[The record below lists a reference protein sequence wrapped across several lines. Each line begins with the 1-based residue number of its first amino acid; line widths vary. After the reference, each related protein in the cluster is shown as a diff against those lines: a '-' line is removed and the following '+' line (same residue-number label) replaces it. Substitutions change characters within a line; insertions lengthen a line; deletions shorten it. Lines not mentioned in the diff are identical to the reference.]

1 MFSEVPFECCARV
14 ALTHPKNKFEKACR
28 GSAIW
33 VNRGQTQRAIRFA
46 KEVGMGKRSLFRVVV
61 LAALAS
67 GTVGCTKSNP
77 VYCGDDV
84 PCPTGLFCS
93 AEHVCAAGFSVDENG
108 YYFDGK
114 VYWSAIPDPVLT
126 GTTNVPSAVIEV
138 FAGDTKVAGPA
149 TVDGDVWTLPLPVGT
164 IVENEPKML
173 RVVQTN
179 DGTHLEVART
189 FAGDFAPPT
198 AVIEPTDTL
207 DETKDVIAFEGDGT
221 PRHSHQLYK
230 ITLDGQGSKELPR
243 YRHLMNIGASHAR
256 EEQPN
261 PAAWAIKINTR
272 VAYDK
277 DGTRFRITNS
287 VGAPVVDWAPIPAT
301 PMEGGFRF
309 EVPINL
315 ETSEVFGTKSDTYT
329 IEWEVTDWAKRQV
342 KMAANWSIRL
352 LPPPLQIGAYT
363 IVTEGPRALASW
375 RLSQNPP
382 LPSIINGEAPVQMFE
397 RTFTNG
403 VDMPVE
409 VVVGLKDFENVQLVA
424 SAKSVD
430 RRSEVPSEEL
440 CGNERCALVSLG
452 ALPAPTQ
459 RTSNAQ
465 LSWSMVAVAGTGEPL
480 PCTPLSATAQKCTL
494 PGRIGETPS
503 VARMI
508 ATVAQIPD
516 LNVTDGPVGQVIGAT
531 GRLTDEVSGCVRQ
544 KSERAGQQTFY
555 TCTAEATLRRYRVI
569 SQAYLQVSGL
579 AAPDFTMAVAVPG
592 DVPAPQVFNGEF
604 APRFGAWFWDA
615 GPLP

>member
-1 MFSEVPFECCARV
+1 
-14 ALTHPKNKFEKACR
+14 
-28 GSAIW
+28 
-33 VNRGQTQRAIRFA
+33 
-46 KEVGMGKRSLFRVVV
+46 MGKRSLFRVVV

-93 AEHVCAAGFSVDENG
+93 VEHVCAAGFSVDENG

-315 ETSEVFGTKSDTYT
+315 ETSEVFGAKSDTYT

-409 VVVGLKDFENVQLVA
+409 VVVDLKDFENVQLVA
-424 SAKSVD
+424 SAKSVSLRD
-430 RRSEVPSEEL
+430 TSASDDV
-440 CGNERCALVSLG
+440 CAEPCPTVSLG
-452 ALPAPTQ
+452 ASPPATQQTSSSALPWTIAV
-459 RTSNAQ
+459 
-465 LSWSMVAVAGTGEPL
+465 LSGSSGEAL
-480 PCTPLSATAQKCTL
+480 PCVPLSATAQKCTV
-494 PGRIGETPS
+494 PGRSAERSSVVRMIAS
-503 VARMI
+503 VARLSE
-508 ATVAQIPD
+508 
-516 LNVTDGPVGQVIGAT
+516 LNVTGGVVEQVNVAGRLVAT
-531 GRLTDEVSGCVRQ
+531 GRLTDEVRGCVSSHSRTDGD
-544 KSERAGQQTFY
+544 RVFY
-555 TCTAEATLRRYRVI
+555 VCTQRATLRRYRII
-569 SQAYLQVSGL
+569 SANSLRVSGV
-579 AAPDFTMAVAVPG
+579 AAPDFTLAVAVPG
-592 DVPAPQVFNGEF
+592 DAPAPQVFNGEL
-604 APRFGAWFWDA
+604 APRLGAWFWD
-615 GPLP
+615 GGTWLPQ

>member
-1 MFSEVPFECCARV
+1 
-14 ALTHPKNKFEKACR
+14 
-28 GSAIW
+28 
-33 VNRGQTQRAIRFA
+33 
-46 KEVGMGKRSLFRVVV
+46 MGKRSLFRVVV

-315 ETSEVFGTKSDTYT
+315 ETSEVFGAKSDTYT

-409 VVVGLKDFENVQLVA
+409 VVVDLKDFENVQLVA

-430 RRSEVPSEEL
+430 IDEENGVIDEP
-440 CGNERCALVSLG
+440 CGGGGVCDSVSLG
-452 ALPAPTQ
+452 TMPAAVQ
-459 RTSNAQ
+459 RTSTLP
-465 LSWSMVAVAGTGEPL
+465 LSWKLTMLDAGGAVSGE
-480 PCTPLSATAQKCTL
+480 CTPLGATALKCMVPARTAA
-494 PGRIGETPS
+494 GPS
-503 VARMI
+503 SVRLLAEVQRLS
-508 ATVAQIPD
+508 D
-516 LNVTDGPVGQVIGAT
+516 LNVTDGAVGPLPIVGT
-531 GRLTDEVSGCVRQ
+531 GRQTGQKTGCLRVTGTGINRVCAQGGVR
-544 KSERAGQQTFY
+544 T
-555 TCTAEATLRRYRVI
+555 RYRLI
-569 SQAYLQVSGL
+569 SQASLRVSG
-579 AAPDFTMAVAVPG
+579 AGAPDIALLVAVPG
-592 DVPAPQVFNGEF
+592 SAPAPQAFNGQF
-604 APRFGAWFWDA
+604 AAGLAAWLWD
-615 GPLP
+615 GGTIR